1 MTCLFRAMGADTDR
15 NSHMMTVLAMGFCGE
30 SLILARQLVFIENG
44 KFNSYLFT
52 IHGSTTMEV

>member
-1 MTCLFRAMGADTDR
+1 MTCLFPAMGADTDR

-30 SLILARQLVFIENG
+30 SLILARQLVFIENS